1 MVKDVERTV
10 VMPSPALVVPA
21 DWTLPQHTG
30 HRDKQQQSS
39 DRGSLTNVPIL
50 GTANN
55 VVWSQELHALLQ
67 GPEVY
72 LEEELQSKNMA
83 KEDIQSRSKWSL
95 LVTVSVLALQVGSK
109 KSLFLE
115 GQTSQFHPWD
125 AAWGWPRSSVCEA
138 VLCLESRVAAGFGQC
153 LEMFGHQFWRV
164 GTGNWTGTLGC
175 HMGF

>member
-1 MVKDVERTV
+1 MVKDVERIV
-10 VMPSPALVVPA
+10 AMPSPALAVPA
-21 DWTLPQHTG
+21 YWSFTQHTS

-39 DRGSLTNVPIL
+39 DRGSLTNVPIM

-55 VVWSQELHALLQ
+55 VVWSQELHAFLQ

-72 LEEELQSKNMA
+72 LEEELQSKNLA
-83 KEDIQSRSKWSL
+83 KEE
-95 LVTVSVLALQVGSK
+95 VSVKVVFVGHCLSSGSAGWFK
-109 KSLFLE
+109 EVLISWR
-115 GQTSQFHPWD
+115 TNQFHPWD
-125 AAWGWPRSSVCEA
+125 AAWGWPGSSVCEA

-153 LEMFGHQFWRV
+153 LEMFGHQFWGV